1 MSGTNV
7 AVRAALPDLLAAAWA
22 AAADWARALPEAERG
37 RFGIWLPV
45 FMAAGVLIY
54 LGLHAEPPAWAGAA
68 AGAACLALTVLAWRQ
83 RIARAAALAAL
94 ALALGFASAQVA
106 TLRAPAT
113 PLLPYRAV
121 TVTGAVRGIDILPGG
136 ARRLLLEDVRL
147 APDAPPLPRL
157 IHIRLRANDA
167 RPIDPGETV
176 RLRALLRPPAPPA
189 YPGAWDLQRDAFF
202 AGLGG
207 SGVALDLSESV
218 AGAPHSGLSEWLRG
232 LRDRIAARILA
243 ASNPSDG
250 PIAATLLT
258 GNTTSIPDADRAAF
272 RNSGLAHLLA
282 VAGLH
287 IGIVMGLFLDL
298 TRGLLALSE
307 RAALHWP
314 CKEIAAL
321 AALAAGGIYMLL
333 TGAHIPIMRSFAMAC
348 LFTLAV
354 VSGRR
359 ALSLRGLAL
368 AMTTIL
374 LLAPWEVGGVS
385 FQMSFSAVLIA
396 GYEALREPLRRLRG
410 EGSRHRRIASHVVAL
425 ALTSVLAGTASAPY
439 GAYHFGRIQS
449 WFVLSNVFAVP
460 VTAAWVMPWGLA
472 SLALMPLGLEHL
484 ALAPMRWGIDV
495 ILWIGRTA
503 SALPQATW
511 QVPHPPAWG
520 LAATSLGIAG
530 LGIWRTRWRL
540 AGLAPLALGLLSP
553 AMSPPPD
560 LLVSPDAR
568 LIAMRAAGG
577 AYAEFGSGAQDFV
590 RDAFAQLWA
599 VPDLGELPPTGT
611 VADPGGAD
619 VAACNEAGC
628 MLRPRAEATPA
639 LLLRARPT
647 EGACRGMAVVI
658 AAQPAEWWCGDDHP
672 KLIDRFTVWREGAAA
687 VWLRPDGARI
697 VTDHDVRGDR
707 PWVPVPI
714 PRSARP

>member
-1 MSGTNV
+1 MSGANIAIRV
-7 AVRAALPDLLAAAWA
+7 ALPIRLATLWA
-22 AAADWARALPEAERG
+22 AAVSWARALPETERG

-45 FMAAGVLIY
+45 FMAAGVLAY
-54 LGLHAEPPAWAGAA
+54 LGLRSEPAAWAGAA
-68 AGAACLALTVLAWRQ
+68 ASAAGIALTVLTWRQ
-83 RIARAAALAAL
+83 RPARACALAGL
-94 ALALGFASAQVA
+94 AAAIGFASGQLA
-106 TLRAPAT
+106 TVRAPAT

-121 TVTGAVRGIDILPGG
+121 TLTGAVRGIDILPGG

-147 APDAPPLPRL
+147 AADAPALPRL
-157 IHIRLRANDA
+157 IRVRLRGNDEG
-167 RPIDPGETV
+167 PIGPGETV
-176 RLRALLRPPAPPA
+176 RVRALLRPAAPPA
-189 YPGAWDLQRDAFF
+189 YPGAWDLQRDAYFS
-202 AGLGG
+202 GLGG
-207 SGVALDLSESV
+207 SGFALGLSENLG
-218 AGAPHSGLSEWLRG
+218 GARHTGASEWLRG

-243 ASNPSDG
+243 GSNPQDG

-258 GNTTSIPDADRAAF
+258 GNTTSIPDDDRAAF

-287 IGIVMGLFLDL
+287 IGIVMGLFLGL
-298 TRGLLALSE
+298 TRALLALSE

-321 AALAAGGIYMLL
+321 AALVAGGGYMLL

-368 AMTTIL
+368 AMTVIL
-374 LLAPWEVGGVS
+374 LLAPWEVAGVS
-385 FQMSFSAVLIA
+385 FQMSFSAVLALIA

-425 ALTSVLAGTASAPY
+425 ALTSVLAGTASAPF

-449 WFVLSNVFAVP
+449 WFVLSNIFAVP

-472 SLALMPLGLEHL
+472 ALALIPLGLEHV
-484 ALAPMRWGIDV
+484 ALTPMGWGIEV

-503 SALPQATW
+503 SAMPEATW

-520 LAATSLGIAG
+520 LAATSIGIAW

-553 AMSPPPD
+553 MMSAPPD

-568 LIAMRAAGG
+568 LIAMRTAEG
-577 AYAEFGSGAQDFV
+577 AYVQLGNGAQDFV
-590 RDAFAQLWA
+590 RTSFAQLWA
-599 VPDLGELPPTGT
+599 VPDLAEFPASGT
-611 VADPGGAD
+611 VGD
-619 VAACNEAGC
+619 VAACSATGC
-628 MLRPRAEATPA
+628 MLRPRADAMPV

-647 EGACRGMAVVI
+647 SGACRGMALVI
-658 AAQPAEWWCGDDHP
+658 AAEPAEWWCGDDRP
-672 KLIDRFTVWREGAAA
+672 PLIDRFTVWREGAAA

-707 PWVPVPI
+707 PWVPVPT